1 MNNVVHGLIAGQPL
15 VDVGDDVD
23 ANVAEQVL
31 GLVVSCLGET
41 QEDQERED
49 FEHGEERNSAG
60 ELTPLSAGSTYKA
73 QNFISPDFHKPRCSR
88 GDSGFVTGRAS
99 REGQES

>member
-49 FEHGEERNSAG
+49 FEHGEATRG
-60 ELTPLSAGSTYKA
+60 EV
-73 QNFISPDFHKPRCSR
+73 RR
-88 GDSGFVTGRAS
+88 GIQ
-99 REGQES
+99 QEN

>member
-49 FEHGEERNSAG
+49 FEHGEERRG
-60 ELTPLSAGSTYKA
+60 EE
-73 QNFISPDFHKPRCSR
+73 FSR
-88 GDSGFVTGRAS
+88 RTDSLIGR
-99 REGQES
+99 QHL